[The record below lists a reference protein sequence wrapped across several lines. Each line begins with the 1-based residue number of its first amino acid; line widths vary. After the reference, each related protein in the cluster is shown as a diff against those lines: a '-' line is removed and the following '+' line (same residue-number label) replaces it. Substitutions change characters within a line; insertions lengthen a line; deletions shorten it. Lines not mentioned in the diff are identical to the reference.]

1 MSYDKNDALEDR
13 PAIDEFGRRRVD
25 VKWLD
30 RFQDPP
36 EPRECA
42 CGLVEGCEECRG
54 DREDKVLTMIV
65 LAWENEVKKRTMMT
79 KRMLYEFTQY
89 LQCNVVV
96 AAENEQQAREAI
108 KTWERAWIETGDFI
122 CCLDE
127 TPELV
132 DEREPSSQDRET
144 LEDEAHEI
152 V

>member
-1 MSYDKNDALEDR
+1 MSYDKRDALEDR
-13 PAIDEFGRRRVD
+13 PGLDEFGRRRVD
-25 VKWLD
+25 AKWLD

-108 KTWERAWIETGDFI
+108 KTWERAWIETGEFI
-122 CCLDE
+122 CCLDV

>member
-1 MSYDKNDALEDR
+1 
-13 PAIDEFGRRRVD
+13 
-25 VKWLD
+25 
-30 RFQDPP
+30 
-36 EPRECA
+36 
-42 CGLVEGCEECRG
+42 
-54 DREDKVLTMIV
+54 
-65 LAWENEVKKRTMMT
+65 MMA
-79 KRMLYEFTQY
+79 KHRMLYEFTQY

-122 CCLDE
+122 CCIDD

-132 DEREPSSQDRET
+132 DEREPHSQDRDA

>member
-122 CCLDE
+122 CCIDD